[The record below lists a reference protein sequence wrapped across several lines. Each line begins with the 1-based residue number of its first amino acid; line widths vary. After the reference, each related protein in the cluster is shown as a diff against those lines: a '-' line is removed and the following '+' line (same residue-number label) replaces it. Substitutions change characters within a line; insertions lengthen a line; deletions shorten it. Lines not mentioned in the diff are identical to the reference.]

1 MRAVVLRYS
10 GERVVHLLNIPTTQ
24 YPHYSISPLLN
35 IPTTQY
41 PHYSISPLLNIPTTQ
56 YPHYSIASHSCVT
69 GKNCILELFVSS
81 DDRTVTYQ

>member
-10 GERVVHLLNIPTTQ
+10 GERVVH
-24 YPHYSISPLLN
+24 
-35 IPTTQY
+35 
-41 PHYSISPLLNIPTTQ
+41 LLNIPTTQ